1 MFKKEFWNSE
11 VFGTD
16 EAQLNTVIDI
26 NNKKTS
32 YIINDDDKSENNS
45 VGRKI
50 SFVPNQLVAHDD
62 EEDPKLT
69 EEINKK
75 FENYEELGEKYRALE
90 RDGKLLTVENI
101 RKEYGK
107 FTAVDNVCMNM

>member
-32 YIINDDDKSENNS
+32 YIINDDDKILFEHYSQIAAGISHIRHQECLNEKMQELNS
-45 VGRKI
+45 Y
-50 SFVPNQLVAHDD
+50 FVKHFSRLFN
-62 EEDPKLT
+62 
-69 EEINKK
+69 
-75 FENYEELGEKYRALE
+75 
-90 RDGKLLTVENI
+90 
-101 RKEYGK
+101 
-107 FTAVDNVCMNM
+107 